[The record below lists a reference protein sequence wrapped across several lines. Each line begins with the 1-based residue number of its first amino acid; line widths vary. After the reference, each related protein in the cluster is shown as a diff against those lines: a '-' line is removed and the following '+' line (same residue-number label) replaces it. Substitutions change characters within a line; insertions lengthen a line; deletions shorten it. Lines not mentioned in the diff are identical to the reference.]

1 MNETEWQTYLALEH
15 AGPRPGSS
23 TSPPLPAPP
32 WKNGEVESGILP
44 QTAAPGVVALRT
56 LLDKRRSASEL
67 WHPLESTAL
76 GQMLSL
82 ALTRPAQG
90 APHRR
95 YPTSGGCDELGVLI
109 VARNVLGLD
118 EGAYWAA
125 MKENA
130 AFSFAAPLDRYYAA
144 FECCVCPFLGLTPAY
159 PPAALLLILA
169 DWRRL
174 AARYENCLL
183 ASALWD
189 CGTLLQTLHLAATA
203 TEVNACICACIQ
215 PRLVGTWLRLDC
227 QQVGQVGLLALGGQF

>member
-32 WKNGEVESGILP
+32 WKNGEASSAFLP
-44 QTAAPGVVALRT
+44 QTTNPGVIALCT

-76 GQMLSL
+76 GQVLSL

-95 YPTSGGCDELGVLI
+95 YPTSGGCDELGVLV
-109 VARNVLGLD
+109 VARNVSGLD

-125 MKENA
+125 SENG
-130 AFSFAAPLDRYYAA
+130 AFSFAAHLDDSYAA
-144 FECCVCPFLGLTPAY
+144 FERCVCPFLGLTPAY

-169 DWRRL
+169 DWQRL
-174 AARYENCLL
+174 AARYTNCLL

-189 CGTLLQTLHLAATA
+189 AGTLLHTLHLAATA
-203 TEVNACICACIQ
+203 CEINACICACIQ
-215 PRLVGTWLRLDC
+215 PHLIETWLSLDC
-227 QQVGQVGLLALGGQF
+227 RSIGQVGLIALSGRR